1 MTGQS
6 DRPREEP
13 QTDVFM
19 AVADTLGYVVKN
31 NIEDYSAGVPNDLDR
46 IVGAYRR
53 GGDAPMARISLEIAD
68 HLLHAARG
76 VAARDNISVDQLFA
90 LAIAEK
96 LSALETAELLLGHA
110 EQADL
115 ERYRVVLDL
124 VPDAA
129 PLPGDEL
136 DGKPAGSS
144 GKQAQLLTQ
153 SDGL

>member
-1 MTGQS
+1 MSQY
-6 DRPREEP
+6 
-13 QTDVFM
+13 
-19 AVADTLGYVVKN
+19 A
-31 NIEDYSAGVPNDLDR
+31 
-46 IVGAYRR
+46 
-53 GGDAPMARISLEIAD
+53 LELPD
-68 HLLHAARG
+68 HLLNAARN

-115 ERYRVVLDL
+115 ERYRAVLDL

-136 DGKPAGSS
+136 DCDKGKP
-144 GKQAQLLTQ
+144 
-153 SDGL
+153 